1 MLRQKKRR
9 SGVDAPSSSGIRAHA
24 LIAGILGCALLCA
37 PAASHA
43 ASALAALVA
52 SLEGS
57 SRLDTQK
64 LDAAYREAL
73 LRGEGAGRTVAR
85 LRAYADGL
93 RRGPLERS
101 NCYLAAAHLLWREG
115 DADRAL
121 EFADRALESEATLD
135 GVLFKAR
142 LLDARG
148 EGQAARDWFL
158 RAGGAAEGVD
168 ERWPIR
174 VRLAMMET
182 TRSDAQ
188 KLEDLAAERDQA
200 LRNQIAMVLALLG
213 RPERAIALY
222 RPLEET
228 GPLFRQHLR
237 LAEWASRAGEHE
249 RAREHAWLAYGE
261 ASLREDKLYALA
273 LIAESYREAGQLD
286 LLIDDLEAVPA
297 GDDELMRLRID
308 TLVETGQYAKA
319 IDLYRQPGG
328 TEVSPDARR
337 RLIDFYRLAGD
348 TGAMVGE
355 YRRLMEAEPDAV
367 HWYDGLA
374 SHYVNQADND
384 SALDVWYLL
393 EDRNPH
399 RPEVLVTAAWSMV
412 QMGFRAESADM
423 IENYLQASGP
433 DAGALT
439 FLFEAWLDGGNERYA
454 YEALLRL
461 EQFLPPGAAELRDLA
476 EAYERLNV
484 PTEAVRIY
492 EAIRDSGADLGYDE
506 QLRLAW
512 LYEIV
517 ERRHDALSLYRQ
529 LWAEAENPARR
540 SLVEGRFLEL
550 AARLGAVGDVVAE
563 LEGLLANGAASRP
576 DIDLLVRIYVQTR
589 DELAA
594 IEIIEEYSAATGA
607 TETSRL
613 EQLARAY
620 RLMENYSG
628 HDRALRR
635 LYEVDSENREV
646 HARNIILN
654 MLTHDLASGSNR
666 RFEEIGHWIGELR
679 RIDPQG
685 VRGEFEAS
693 VYSLAGF
700 EEEAIRSYRRALAE
714 QPENSENLLLM
725 ADLMNSGGRGG
736 EAVAM
741 LQYYAENAVDDN
753 DFVVAVDGLIN
764 LSGPRTF
771 GRTPAGGA
779 AAILDWTR
787 RVILERIA
795 DRADRFYLYELLAQ
809 IARETG
815 DTEASFSALESSLA
829 EAGLRRP
836 AILRELLTMA
846 TPFTGYGGY
855 STGMGDP
862 ARQLKHG
869 RRLVALR
876 QHLPPE
882 VHIQIGRT
890 LLQSG
895 DVKGAERALEMM
907 DDVSGL
913 VDIDLAKAEMFE
925 QAGRFEESQAY
936 YNRAYNLNRD
946 SLELMHK
953 TALLLESGGSDE
965 RAFRRYLAALQLLL
979 GRQAVWSRGERAT
992 YRGNPG
998 NYGIASHVSRD
1009 FRDYYDS
1016 LEHGLLLTWPADR
1029 LVASRVV
1036 SALQE
1041 LFDGELRT
1049 VLESSQ
1055 KGLWP
1060 LANYPALESAAR
1072 LLRRAGFFLNDADIA
1087 HYPDMRLL
1095 EHFAGDQ
1102 AFVESLRNHYRAAGQ
1117 PQPELLA
1124 TQAADDPV
1132 SGTVASRPLDRQ
1144 LEKDKSQ
1151 RQYYAQ
1157 LQLLRLT
1164 GAAEEIRAL
1173 LEEWITAG
1181 NLRDGLGYAL
1191 ALLDETEFRQFAR
1204 EVAPTL
1210 VDKPDRLLSLLARQ
1224 AGILLEAERI
1234 AGRSLVPPREIL
1246 NLLLDDQARESPYGT
1261 GLARSG
1267 ASGFWDYLEARAGID
1282 ERIRYLQV
1290 VTEHAGTAWA
1300 LESGGDHQPLRSL
1313 LQLPLTGRQ
1322 RRDIEKAVT
1331 GYLLR
1336 LNPGTENNVFN
1347 VTQSLLILDA
1357 HADNAG
1363 VLCRIAEFAHE
1374 HIPDAP
1380 DLKPLL
1386 EAFYEDR
1393 PETVFQQVVE
1403 LSQTM
1408 SQIEYLLR
1416 SRPGLADAM
1425 AGMGSRLLDLVK
1437 SGTRIAPEVAH
1448 KAYETQFESH
1458 YGYQRYRT
1466 SQLKAATLERLRS
1479 LYPDDERYRFELTE
1493 AWLQSG
1499 NQRRAAR
1506 MFVRE
1511 HLAAP
1516 EDDATWRTLLF
1527 LLMISQQRFEEA
1539 LAVAT
1544 DGGPDL
1550 RDRQVRED
1558 AKQRVLGVAQAG
1570 PATIALVSFAG
1581 LPVPPGPVDDFYT
1594 AAKSADQYAID
1605 RVSEALESGNHEQG
1619 RLGFRRIWRNL
1630 LAGEHSHTAGRGGAQ
1645 RLQSAVNS
1653 LLAIRIS
1660 APDSSI
1666 AAPVSL
1672 NYGLAS
1678 TGAAIPRWKTLL
1690 AAVADAPFGA
1700 PELEGYLR
1708 ALPAEGRRESP
1719 QLYKYL
1725 AQAFRANGG
1734 GAERL
1739 RSLGTGLRAP
1749 AMDDH
1754 DFMLWM
1760 LLHDRAGVA
1769 VSGEE
1774 LAAFELRLAGVS
1786 DPTPYQ
1792 LLLAARVYAA
1802 AGAAAQAVEYYKM
1815 VAVNRIRHE
1824 GSASRLNLAHY
1835 SAYHGRE
1842 LIDLSA
1848 LIEEAAARLPLEAAR
1863 EMLDAVL
1870 LLAARRDN
1878 IPAADAM
1885 FDTFALK
1892 SLGKLYPPAEALAEA
1907 RRRFP
1912 DALRLPE
1919 RLEGAGVVKAIEQAR
1934 AHSRAGD
1941 SERFIEVLRA
1951 MLTVSEADPRRSRV
1965 IGRDE
1970 ARSENAVR
1978 TLGEMYGIP
1987 VSSRQLSLA
1996 ATLRLQR
2003 QNALME
2009 GNERVADGL
2018 ELPGTTAGLL
2028 LRWLEQGELDSDSIA
2043 QLLMAEVLRLQEA
2056 GNAERAR
2063 RLLEGTLA
2071 AAAGRTLDASNL
2083 AIAVSLVRV
2092 LGATAPVE
2100 FVAGVLERGLLNEEQ
2115 LQALL
2120 EAYDDPDLAN
2130 RMLEAAR
2137 SSGLDQGLA
2146 VITRLHALAERSG
2159 NKALAEEWRRRIV
2172 REESARNELF
2182 EDWAD
2187 APAAGA
2193 IILH

>member
-1 MLRQKKRR
+1 M
-9 SGVDAPSSSGIRAHA
+9 
-24 LIAGILGCALLCA
+24 
-37 PAASHA
+37 
-43 ASALAALVA
+43 
-52 SLEGS
+52 
-57 SRLDTQK
+57 
-64 LDAAYREAL
+64 
-73 LRGEGAGRTVAR
+73 
-85 LRAYADGL
+85 
-93 RRGPLERS
+93 
-101 NCYLAAAHLLWREG
+101 
-115 DADRAL
+115 
-121 EFADRALESEATLD
+121 
-135 GVLFKAR
+135 LFKAR

-148 EGQAARDWFL
+148 EREAARDWYL
-158 RAGGAAEGVD
+158 RAEGAAEGVD
-168 ERWPIR
+168 EQWPVR

-182 TRSDAQ
+182 TGREAQ
-188 KLEDLAAERDQA
+188 KLEDLVAEQDQA
-200 LRNQIAMVLALLG
+200 LRNQVAIVLALLG

-237 LAEWASRAGEHE
+237 LADWASRSGEHE
-249 RAREHAWLAYGE
+249 RSREHAWLAYGE

-286 LLIDDLEAVPA
+286 LLIDDLEDGAA
-297 GDDELMRLRID
+297 GHDDLMRLLMD
-308 TLVETGQYAKA
+308 TLVETGQYARA
-319 IDLYRQPGG
+319 INLYRQLGE
-328 TEVSPDARR
+328 TEVSPGARR

-348 TGAMVGE
+348 TGAMVEE
-355 YRRLMEAEPDAV
+355 YRRLMEAEPEAV

-374 SHYVNQADND
+374 SHYVNQADDD

-412 QMGFRAESADM
+412 QMGFRAESAEM
-423 IENYLQASGP
+423 IENYMQVSGP
-433 DAGALT
+433 DVGALT
-439 FLFEAWLDGGNERYA
+439 FLFEAWLDGGNELYA

-461 EQFLPPGAAELRDLA
+461 EEFLPPGAAELRDVA
-476 EAYERLNV
+476 QAYERLNV

-492 EAIRDSGADLGYDE
+492 EAIRDSRGDLGYDE
-506 QLRLAW
+506 KLRLAW
-512 LYEIV
+512 LYETMD
-517 ERRHDALSLYRQ
+517 RRHDALSMYRQ

-540 SLVEGRFLEL
+540 SLVESRLLEL
-550 AARLGAVGDVVAE
+550 AARLGAVGDVAAE
-563 LEGLLANGAASRP
+563 LEGMLASGAASRP
-576 DIDLLVRIYVQTR
+576 DIDLLVRIYAETR

-594 IEIIEEYSAATGA
+594 IETIEEYSAATGA
-607 TETSRL
+607 TETSHL
-613 EQLARAY
+613 QQLARAY
-620 RLMENYSG
+620 RLMENHSG

-635 LYEVDSENREV
+635 LYEVDPENREV

-654 MLTHDLASGSNR
+654 MVTHDLASGSNQ
-666 RFEEIGHWIGELR
+666 RFEEIGNWVGELR

-700 EEEAIRSYRRALAE
+700 EEEAIQSYRRALAE

-771 GRTPAGGA
+771 GRTPASGA

-795 DRADRFYLYELLAQ
+795 GRADKFYLYELLSQ

-815 DTEASFSALESSLA
+815 DTEASFSSLESSLA

-846 TPFTGYGGY
+846 TPYTGFGGY
-855 STGMGDP
+855 STGAGDP

-882 VHIQIGRT
+882 VHTQIGQT

-913 VDIDLAKAEMFE
+913 IDIDLAKAEMFE
-925 QAGRFEESQAY
+925 QAGRFEESQTY
-936 YNRAYNLNRD
+936 FNRAYNLNRD

-953 TALLLESGGSDE
+953 TALLLESSGSDE
-965 RAFRRYLAALQLLL
+965 LAFQRYFAALQLLL
-979 GRQAVWSRGERAT
+979 GRQAVWSKGEPAR

-998 NYGIASHVSRD
+998 NYEIASHVSRD
-1009 FRDYYDS
+1009 FRDHYDS
-1016 LEHGLLLTWPADR
+1016 LEHGLLLTWPADQ
-1029 LVASRVV
+1029 LVASRIV
-1036 SALQE
+1036 SALKE

-1049 VLESSQ
+1049 VLESSPG
-1055 KGLWP
+1055 GLWP

-1102 AFVESLRNHYRAAGQ
+1102 AFVESLRNHYRVAGQ
-1117 PQPELLA
+1117 SQPEFLS
-1124 TQAADDPV
+1124 TQADDDPV
-1132 SGTVASRPLDRQ
+1132 SVTVATRLLQRQ
-1144 LEKDKSQ
+1144 LEKAKSQ
-1151 RQYYAQ
+1151 REFFTR
-1157 LQLLRLT
+1157 LQLLRLA
-1164 GAAEEIRAL
+1164 GATEEIRAL
-1173 LEEWITAG
+1173 LEERMATG
-1181 NLRDGLGYAL
+1181 DFRDGMGHAL

-1204 EVAPTL
+1204 EVAPKF
-1210 VDKPDRLLSLLARQ
+1210 VDKPEWLLSLLTSNAN
-1224 AGILLEAERI
+1224 ILLEADRI

-1246 NLLLDDQARESPYGT
+1246 NLLLGDKESDSAYAT
-1261 GLARSG
+1261 GIARSG
-1267 ASGFWDYLEARAGID
+1267 ASGFWDYLEARGSID
-1282 ERIRYLQV
+1282 ERVRYLQV

-1300 LESGGDHQPLRSL
+1300 LGYSGDHQPLRSL
-1313 LQLPLTGRQ
+1313 LQQKLTERQ
-1322 RRDIEKAVT
+1322 RRDIERAVT
-1331 GYLLR
+1331 GHLLR
-1336 LNPGTENNVFN
+1336 LDPRAENTAFSVME
-1347 VTQSLLILDA
+1347 SLLILDA

-1363 VLCRIAEFAHE
+1363 VLCRMAEYAHE
-1374 HIPDAP
+1374 HVADAP

-1386 EAFYEDR
+1386 EAFYEDQ
-1393 PETVFQQVVE
+1393 PETVFLQVME
-1403 LSQTM
+1403 ISQSM
-1408 SQIEYLLR
+1408 PRIEYLLR
-1416 SRPGLADAM
+1416 SRPALADAM
-1425 AGMGSRLLDLVK
+1425 AGMGARLLEQTK
-1437 SGTRIAPEVAH
+1437 SGTRIAPEVAR
-1448 KAYETQFESH
+1448 KAYETQFASH
-1458 YGYQRYRT
+1458 YAYPRYRT
-1466 SQLKAATLERLRS
+1466 IQLKAETLERLRI
-1479 LYPDDERYRFELTE
+1479 LYPDDERYRAELAE

-1499 NQRRAAR
+1499 NRRRAGR
-1506 MFVRE
+1506 MFLRE
-1511 HLAAP
+1511 RHAAP
-1516 EDDATWRTLLF
+1516 DDDTWRTLLF

-1539 LAVAT
+1539 LALAA

-1550 RDRQVRED
+1550 RDRLVRED
-1558 AKQRVLGVAQAG
+1558 AKQGVLGVAQAG
-1570 PATIALVSFAG
+1570 PATNALVAFAG
-1581 LPVPPGPVDDFYT
+1581 PRVPPGPAT
-1594 AAKSADQYAID
+1594 ALYAGPNAAHRYAID
-1605 RVSEALESGNHEQG
+1605 RVSEALESGNNEQG
-1619 RLGFRRIWRNL
+1619 RLGFRRIWRTL
-1630 LAGEHSHTAGRGGAQ
+1630 LAGEHAPTAGWGGAQ
-1645 RLQSAVNS
+1645 RLQWAVNS
-1653 LLAIRIS
+1653 LLTIRIR
-1660 APDSSI
+1660 APGSSI

-1672 NYGLAS
+1672 NYGLAG
-1678 TGAAIPRWKTLL
+1678 TGAAVPRWTPLL

-1700 PELEGYLR
+1700 PELESYLR
-1708 ALPAEGRRESP
+1708 ALPPLGRRESP
-1719 QLYKYL
+1719 QLYQYL

-1760 LLHDRAGVA
+1760 LLHDRAGA
-1769 VSGEE
+1769 AINEEE
-1774 LAAFELRLAGVS
+1774 LAAFELRLAGIS
-1786 DPTPYQ
+1786 DPAPYQ

-1802 AGAAAQAVEYYKM
+1802 AGAVEQAVEYYKM
-1815 VAVNRIRHE
+1815 VAVNRIRHD
-1824 GSASRLNLAHY
+1824 SYASRLDLGRY
-1835 SAYHGRE
+1835 STHDGRE
-1842 LIDLSA
+1842 SIDLSA
-1848 LIEEAAARLPLEAAR
+1848 LIEEAAASLPLEAAR
-1863 EMLDAVL
+1863 EVLDTVL
-1870 LLAARRDN
+1870 LLVARRDN

-1885 FDTFALK
+1885 FDAFVLK
-1892 SLGKLYPPAEALAEA
+1892 SLGKLYQPAEALAEA
-1907 RRRFP
+1907 RRRSQG
-1912 DALRLPE
+1912 ALRLPQ
-1919 RLEGAGVVKAIEQAR
+1919 RLAGAGVVKALEQAR

-1941 SERFIEVLRA
+1941 SERFIEILRA
-1951 MLTVSEADPRRSRV
+1951 MLTVREADPRRPRA
-1965 IGRDE
+1965 IGREE

-1987 VSSRQLSLA
+1987 VSSRHLPLA
-1996 ATLRLQR
+1996 ATMRLQR
-2003 QNALME
+2003 QNVLME
-2009 GNERVADGL
+2009 GRERVAGDL
-2018 ELPGTTAGLL
+2018 ELPGTTADLL
-2028 LRWLEQGELDSDSIA
+2028 LQWLEQSELDSNGIA

-2056 GNAERAR
+2056 GNAGRAR

-2071 AAAGRTLDASNL
+2071 AAAGQTLDAANL
-2083 AIAVSLVRV
+2083 AVAVSLVRIV
-2092 LGATAPVE
+2092 GATAPVE
-2100 FVAGVLERGLLNEEQ
+2100 FVAGVLERGLLNGEQ

-2120 EAYDDPDLAN
+2120 EAYDDPVLAN

-2137 SSGLDQGLA
+2137 NSGLDQGLA
-2146 VITRLHALAERSG
+2146 VITRLRALAERSG
-2159 NKALAEEWRRRIV
+2159 NRALAEEWRRRIV

-2182 EDWAD
+2182 KDWAG